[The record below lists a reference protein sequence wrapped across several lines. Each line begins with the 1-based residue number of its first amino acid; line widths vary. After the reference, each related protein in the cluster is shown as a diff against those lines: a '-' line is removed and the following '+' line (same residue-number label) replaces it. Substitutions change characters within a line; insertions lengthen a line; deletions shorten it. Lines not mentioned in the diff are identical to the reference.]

1 MLVVVLYTKPLL
13 SAGAVALTL
22 ERLVKARVT
31 LPLVGVMELIEETLE
46 LKSEVKL
53 VILFSVNEGISEV
66 CNNLDSHLLSVLFQ

>member
-13 SAGAVALTL
+13 SAGAVAFTL

-31 LPLVGVMELIEETLE
+31 LPLVGVRELIEETLE
-46 LKSEVKL
+46 LQSEVKL
-53 VILFSVNEGISEV
+53 VILLSANEGISDA